1 MKNKTNK
8 DIEKMSGKE
17 RMEKFKDLKMELVR
31 ANVSA
36 NRTSSKTKELKRAIS
51 RLLTMRINKTSKEG
65 ELKKTK

>member
-1 MKNKTNK
+1 MAILRTK

>member
-1 MKNKTNK
+1 MAILRTK

-17 RMEKFKDLKMELVR
+17 RMEKLKDLKMELVR